1 MYVQIPLSK
10 PDITHIEKTYV
21 MDVLNT
27 GELSLG
33 NKIIE
38 FERKFQDLL
47 NVSYAVGMNSGT
59 SALHVAVKALGLKEG
74 DEVITSP
81 YSFVA
86 SSNCLLYEGV
96 KPVFVDV
103 HPDTTVMD
111 ESLIEKAI
119 TDKTKAILVV
129 HIFGHPC
136 NMDEIVKI
144 AKKYNLRIIEDACEA
159 IGATWNGRL
168 AGTFG
173 DVSVFAFYPN
183 KQITTG
189 EGGML
194 VTNDEQIY
202 NMAASLRNQG
212 RSISNEWLSHERLGY
227 NYRLSDIH
235 AAIGVAQ
242 MERLPEI
249 LKKREKVAEQYHKLI
264 NEYQVPVMY
273 LKNHQ
278 HATISWFVYPVLLP
292 EYTNR
297 DKVLEE
303 LLKKGIQSK
312 PYFPSIHLQPFYK
325 DLFQTNEGDFPVCEM
340 LAKRSLAIPFFN
352 DLSEK
357 EQKYVMTTLL
367 DILTRD
373 TQ

>member
-159 IGATWNGRL
+159 IGAMEWQ
-168 AGTFG
+168 AC
-173 DVSVFAFYPN
+173 
-183 KQITTG
+183 
-189 EGGML
+189 
-194 VTNDEQIY
+194 
-202 NMAASLRNQG
+202 RNLW
-212 RSISNEWLSHERLGY
+212 RCKCIC
-227 NYRLSDIH
+227 
-235 AAIGVAQ
+235 
-242 MERLPEI
+242 
-249 LKKREKVAEQYHKLI
+249 
-264 NEYQVPVMY
+264 
-273 LKNHQ
+273 
-278 HATISWFVYPVLLP
+278 LLP
-292 EYTNR
+292 
-297 DKVLEE
+297 
-303 LLKKGIQSK
+303 
-312 PYFPSIHLQPFYK
+312 
-325 DLFQTNEGDFPVCEM
+325 
-340 LAKRSLAIPFFN
+340 
-352 DLSEK
+352 
-357 EQKYVMTTLL
+357 
-367 DILTRD
+367 
-373 TQ
+373 